1 MELRICIGFVL
12 GMLVFHVP
20 AFPQNQPGS
29 YGDTYASGGANLTPL
44 EQRGRETWYFW
55 TGGGQNLWRQIAIV
69 TNGAT
74 DLLLYVDSRRNGT
87 RFRDLGVITQPG
99 CRKAA
104 APDEYGLWFDDC
116 DSENLADFPGQAT
129 GVLGLRK
136 FPNPAFE
143 K

>member
-20 AFPQNQPGS
+20 AFPQNQSGS

-69 TNGAT
+69 TKGAT

-99 CRKAA
+99 CRTATPFRGVGRDRGARFRKGRGAGRA
-104 APDEYGLWFDDC
+104 GLGVR
-116 DSENLADFPGQAT
+116 PG
-129 GVLGLRK
+129 
-136 FPNPAFE
+136 E
-143 K
+143 